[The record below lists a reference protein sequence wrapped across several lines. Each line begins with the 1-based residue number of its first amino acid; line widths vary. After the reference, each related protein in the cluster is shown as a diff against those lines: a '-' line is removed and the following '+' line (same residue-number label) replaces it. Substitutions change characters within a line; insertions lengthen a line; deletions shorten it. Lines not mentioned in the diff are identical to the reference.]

1 MSIQERMRMCRLIE
15 QMEHQKEYSKK
26 IGLKKR
32 STFCEVMMNV
42 TYGNM
47 EEMKK

>member
-1 MSIQERMRMCRLIE
+1 MSIQERMRMCRLTE

-26 IGLKKR
+26 IGLENR
-32 STFCEVMMNV
+32 STFCEVRMND

-47 EEMKK
+47 EDMEK

>member
-26 IGLKKR
+26 IGLENR
-32 STFCEVMMNV
+32 SIFCGVRIND
-42 TYGNM
+42 TYGNVEDM
-47 EEMKK
+47 EK